1 MKQVQR
7 LSAGWVLL
15 LGLTMMVA
23 ACGAQPADQATT
35 SAGGETTEST
45 ETGGTEIEPVT
56 LTYIHPH
63 AGAYTDA
70 IEMFEAS
77 HPGVTIEEQAIPFNE
92 MITQVQARLGSG
104 DDTLDLIA
112 VDPPRLGNMVLQNFL
127 DPVDEAGAAATAE
140 AVSKVGLESVTWD
153 GQQYAYP
160 IWTSVNFLFYNKAA
174 LDKAGIEYPSDDP
187 ADRMTWEEVLAD
199 AKAVQD
205 AGGADYG
212 LGIEQIDRYYALQPL
227 LMSMGADPGL
237 GGDDG
242 TEVNITSDKWVEFG
256 NWYAQIHESGLA
268 PRGIDASQMPDTFG
282 AGQVAYFLAAPT
294 RITVFQDSSV
304 ADGWGIA
311 PHPYFE
317 GGDIVTP
324 TDSWA
329 VGVSAY
335 SKHKEL
341 AHEFAQFMTLDLK
354 GMTSVSAKLNL
365 PPVNQEAYTVYLE
378 RMVALVP
385 DALGGMEAIITDD
398 ENYAAHRPSSVGYV
412 EFETAMNKAFS
423 DIRNGTDVVTTLQST
438 QDNLERQL
446 AKYAK

>member
-1 MKQVQR
+1 MRQVQT
-7 LSAGWVLL
+7 LSTGGVLL

-23 ACGAQPADQATT
+23 ACSGQPADQPAT

-45 ETGGTEIEPVT
+45 ETGAGVEPVT

-104 DDTLDLIA
+104 DDSLDLIA
-112 VDPPRLGNMVLQNFL
+112 VDPPRLGNMVLQKFL
-127 DPVDEAGAAATAE
+127 DPVDDSGATAE
-140 AVSKVGLESVTWD
+140 KVSKVGLDSVTWE

-187 ADRMTWEEVLAD
+187 ADRMTWEEVVAD
-199 AKAVQD
+199 ATAVQD

-237 GGDDG
+237 GGDDDI
-242 TEVNITSDKWVEFG
+242 EVDVTGDKWVEFG

-282 AGQVAYFLAAPT
+282 AGQVAYFLAAPL
-294 RITVFQDSSV
+294 RITVFQESSV

-317 GGDIVTP
+317 GGDVVTP

-329 VGVSAY
+329 IGVSAY

-341 AHEFAQFMTLDLK
+341 AHEFAQFMTLDLE
-354 GMTSVSAKLNL
+354 GMTSVSANLNL
-365 PPVNQEAYTVYLE
+365 PPVNQEAYPVYLE

-385 DALGGMEAIITDD
+385 DALGNMEAIITDD
-398 ENYAAHRPSSVGYV
+398 SENYAAHRPSSVGYV